1 MKYKRNNKIKSIFKI
16 LFIVIILLISI
27 VWIVPTVI
35 LKNVNDETIQSAK
48 LEDKKSSSILQYNLL
63 DLFKVLSIDIK
74 YDIEYNI
81 SGNVTYT
88 NNLNINVATTD
99 YSNDYNYNIQV
110 LLNSKVVVNRPLLSK
125 DESIQLTLDS
135 EGQNDINIKILKD
148 GNTDYDETETIYY
161 IIPYQKQFL
170 DELSNKGVQVHYRKN
185 NKWENYNT
193 SISLIKNLGAKY
205 IRADIFYS
213 SVNKGNQ
220 NYDFTYYDSWINEAT
235 DNNLNIILEFNGFTT
250 KDGEKIKFDTDEEFN
265 EYYNFIS
272 STMERYPQI
281 KKFEILNEPNYQYTS
296 SSDVVNYSK
305 LVEISSKVSSE
316 INQKQDIIS
325 GGLALIQEN
334 TNNLAMPTNE
344 FFDELT
350 RAEGY
355 KNSNAYS
362 YHPYDGSNYAQQNV
376 QFKQNLDLISSRFND
391 YGGFLENYVT
401 EYGISVYSGKD
412 EETQA
417 KKLLQQSVLLDFKNV
432 DIGIV
437 YNFWNTGNDK
447 NIASNNYGV
456 VNYDYTPKKSYFA
469 LKNYYENTNGA
480 EYIGTIN
487 LSDGLEAHV
496 YDKDGKPKIIA
507 WSTSEENT
515 IELPYEN
522 FTASDIYGNE
532 IENTDGTLEITTSPV
547 YLDDISDAY
556 FYEAISNTAL
566 ERYSEFEEKFEAEI
580 ANINGLQEEINTL
593 KQYMVSIASNSTE
606 DEHVAIEQMNTH
618 FNLGNVI
625 LSAYKN
631 GSLDVE
637 YVKLSSMLDM
647 LNDIGNSYEDLL
659 TVCATTRAPYYT
671 ATEELINSA
680 ESKINNNSDLEIVY
694 PSKILDFAKELDEKS
709 EYINSLSEENDIKT
723 GLIVSNSLHAYYL
736 SDWAN
741 EFASIYIDEYIEA
754 NPVTVSY
761 SNTDEWT
768 NQDVTA
774 TLNIGNDATVTNNG
788 GSNTYIFKSNGS
800 FTFEYERRGQAFKLE
815 AKVSNIDK
823 TYPTITGVKDGQTY
837 TNSVKPVIEDTNLSI
852 VSISYNGE
860 NMEYYDGITLEDE
873 GMYSIVATDRAGN
886 TTTVEFNIISD
897 VQDEYVLQ
905 GNYLLN
911 VWQETTLANFKNN
924 YTSQEESYII
934 KRNDTELTDTDI
946 IATGD
951 IIELS
956 SGDTYTIVVAG
967 DINCDGRVTVF
978 DLSALRRYILKQI
991 EFTEI
996 ELLSADIN
1004 IDGNNIGAKD
1014 YSRMRL
1020 EILGM
1025 H

>member
-1 MKYKRNNKIKSIFKI
+1 MKSKKFIIIIFIIIFIIWILPSIAIKIIDGFYKKDGIYYSQ
-16 LFIVIILLISI
+16 VQEE
-27 VWIVPTVI
+27 
-35 LKNVNDETIQSAK
+35 KNVYNVFELYNKLSTINNIKITMETSNNIVYNNNCNLEIQIENLTNVEQYSA
-48 LEDKKSSSILQYNLL
+48 SIQVNE
-63 DLFKVLSIDIK
+63 KVVK
-74 YDIEYNI
+74 EQ
-81 SGNVTYT
+81 
-88 NNLNINVATTD
+88 NLNSNITNINIAF
-99 YSNDYNYNIQV
+99 
-110 LLNSKVVVNRPLLSK
+110 
-125 DESIQLTLDS
+125 DS
-135 EGQNDINIKILKD
+135 EGKKNIKVIIKR
-148 GNTDYDETETIYY
+148 GQNTELESNQTIYF
-161 IIPYQKQFL
+161 IKPYTKQFL
-170 DELSNKGVQVHYRKN
+170 DEYSIFGTQINYINGSN
-185 NKWENYNT
+185 ENYKK
-193 SISLIKNLGAKY
+193 SLDLIDACGFKNVRGSLLLGN
-205 IRADIFYS
+205 IWEQS
-213 SVNKGNQ
+213 GNY
-220 NYDFTYYDSWINEAT
+220 NYYYYDEWIPAVRERNINIIAIITNVEKVAGNDYKINREEENEAVKEY
-235 DNNLNIILEFNGFTT
+235 ILKLKEKFG
-250 KDGEKIKFDTDEEFN
+250 KDIK
-265 EYYNFIS
+265 Y
-272 STMERYPQI
+272 
-281 KKFEILNEPNYQYTS
+281 FEILNEPNYDLYFGVE
-296 SSDVVNYSK
+296 DARNYSN
-305 LVEISSKVSSE
+305 LVNCISKDVK
-316 INQKQDIIS
+316 NIIVGATS
-325 GGLALIQEN
+325 GVEQTYENHMGSIEFFQTVAPETYKN
-334 TNNLAMPTNE
+334 TNI
-344 FFDELT
+344 
-350 RAEGY
+350 
-355 KNSNAYS
+355 YS
-362 YHPYDGSNYAQQNV
+362 YHPYDIENYNNQYLALNRLNRSH
-376 QFKQNLDLISSRFND
+376 KEYFNEI
-391 YGGFLENYVT
+391 GGFIKKFIT
-401 EYGISVYSGKD
+401 EYGVSSNTTVKPEGID
-412 EETQA
+412 ENTQA
-417 KKLLQQSVLLDFKNV
+417 IKLIEQSVIMNEYDLDLAIQYVFR
-432 DIGIV
+432 
-437 YNFWNTGNDK
+437 NTGTD
-447 NIASNNYGV
+447 SSSQGDNYGLLT
-456 VNYDYTPKKSYFA
+456 YDYMPKLSYYA
-469 LKNYYENTNGA
+469 MKNFFTNTNGA
-480 EYIGTIN
+480 EYIGTVN
-487 LSDGLEAHV
+487 LADGLEAHV

-507 WSTSEENT
+507 WSDNADNT
-515 IELPYEN
+515 ITIPYKN

-547 YLDDISDAY
+547 YLDNISDEY
-556 FYEAISNTAL
+556 FYEAISNTTL
-566 ERYSEFEEKFEAEI
+566 EKYEEFEEKFEAEI
-580 ANINGLQEEINTL
+580 ANINGLQEEINKL
-593 KQYMVSIASNSTE
+593 KEYMVSIASNSTE
-606 DEHVAIEQMNTH
+606 DENVAIEQMNTH

-647 LNDIGNSYEDLL
+647 LNDIGSSYEDLL

-671 ATEELINSA
+671 TTEELINSA

-736 SDWAN
+736 ADWAN
-741 EFASIYIDEYIEA
+741 EFASIYIDEYIEV

-774 TLNIGNDATVTNNG
+774 TLNIGNDDATVTNNG
-788 GSNTYIFKSNGS
+788 GSNTYIFKANGS
-800 FTFEYERRGQAFKLE
+800 FTFEYERRGQAFTLE

-823 TYPTITGVKDGQTY
+823 TYPTIAGVKDGQTY
-837 TNSVKPVIEDTNLSI
+837 TSGVKPVIEDTNLSI

-860 NMEYYDGITLEDE
+860 NIEYYEGITLEDE

-911 VWQETTLANFKNN
+911 VWQETTLADFKNN

>member
-1 MKYKRNNKIKSIFKI
+1 MKKNRKILLTLSLIIIFILFYLFLYKNKFIKVNLNKITYFMLNEQEINIDEQDIKDFYVDNEQLVVPIYLKDENSVYTVEYSINNNKYNQNITGVQYYELIISLQNEMENNILIEIYKNDSKIFSWNRNVLYVKSIRKQFLSEI
-16 LFIVIILLISI
+16 EFRG
-27 VWIVPTVI
+27 
-35 LKNVNDETIQSAK
+35 IQDH
-48 LEDKKSSSILQYNLL
+48 LGL
-63 DLFKVLSIDIK
+63 
-74 YDIEYNI
+74 
-81 SGNVTYT
+81 
-88 NNLNINVATTD
+88 
-99 YSNDYNYNIQV
+99 NDYNLDKEIT
-110 LLNSKVVVNRPLLSK
+110 LLNALGINNIRTNIRWSSIGGYNR
-125 DESIQLTLDS
+125 
-135 EGQNDINIKILKD
+135 
-148 GNTDYDETETIYY
+148 
-161 IIPYQKQFL
+161 
-170 DELSNKGVQVHYRKN
+170 
-185 NKWENYNT
+185 
-193 SISLIKNLGAKY
+193 
-205 IRADIFYS
+205 
-213 SVNKGNQ
+213 
-220 NYDFTYYDSWINEAT
+220 
-235 DNNLNIILEFNGFTT
+235 
-250 KDGEKIKFDTDEEFN
+250 EEFN
-265 EYYNFIS
+265 YEYFDNRMQKLENSNINILVILDSPTNYMGEDEIISTEEEKNKFIN
-272 STMERYPQI
+272 YAI
-281 KKFEILNEPNYQYTS
+281 KTANHFENINNFEILNEPNFYYNNENGIEWYTT
-296 SSDVVNYSK
+296 VAK
-305 LVEISSKVSSE
+305 EIVDKM
-316 INQKQDIIS
+316 NNKNIIS
-325 GGLALIQEN
+325 GGTVLTGSKEFIEALYK
-334 TNNLAMPTNE
+334 NNLDNVLSSFSFHLYDNNQTNGGQLNKKYNDNLTE
-344 FFDELT
+344 F
-350 RAEGY
+350 
-355 KNSNAYS
+355 KNLN
-362 YHPYDGSNYAQQNV
+362 N
-376 QFKQNLDLISSRFND
+376 K
-391 YGGFLENYVT
+391 YGGFYKFTLTETGVPNSEKLNITEDMQSNYL
-401 EYGISVYSGKD
+401 I
-412 EETQA
+412 
-417 KKLLQQSVLLDFKNV
+417 QQSVILNKYCIDEYY
-432 DIGIV
+432 I
-437 YNFWNTGNDK
+437 YNFRNTDNSND
-447 NIASNNYGV
+447 SNSEYYGV
-456 VNYDYTPKKSYFA
+456 VDYDYKPKKSYFA

-480 EYIGTIN
+480 EYIGTVN
-487 LSDGLEAHV
+487 LAEGLEAHV
-496 YDKDGKPKIIA
+496 YDKDGKPKIIV
-507 WSTSEENT
+507 WSTNTENS

-522 FTASDIYGNE
+522 FTASNIYGNE
-532 IENTDGTLEITTSPV
+532 IENTDGTIEITTSPV
-547 YLDDISDAY
+547 YLDNISDEY
-556 FYEAISNTAL
+556 FYEAISNTTL
-566 ERYSEFEEKFEAEI
+566 EKYEEFEEKFEAEI
-580 ANINGLQEEINTL
+580 ANINGLQEEINKL
-593 KQYMVSIASNSTE
+593 KEYMVSIASNSTE
-606 DEHVAIEQMNTH
+606 DENVAIEQMNTH

>member
-1 MKYKRNNKIKSIFKI
+1 MKIKRNKKKK
-16 LFIVIILLISI
+16 LFVIMFVLLLVSLI
-27 VWIVPTVI
+27 WIVPTKI
-35 LKNVNDETIQSAK
+35 I
-48 LEDKKSSSILQYNLL
+48 KSSNIELVKRSNININHSNSLLQYNIL
-63 DLFKVLSIDIK
+63 DLIKLLSID
-74 YDIEYNI
+74 N
-81 SGNVTYT
+81 TYIVET
-88 NNLNINVATTD
+88 NLNSEISYNNV
-99 YSNDYNYNIQV
+99 V
-110 LLNSKVVVNRPLLSK
+110 
-125 DESIQLTLDS
+125 QLTTKIENFDNTSNYEMIVYLNDTEILNKELKNNIEENDVTLTS
-135 EGQNDINIKILKD
+135 EGKNTINITIKKD
-148 GNTDYDETETIYY
+148 NNEEYKEIKNVYY
-161 IIPYQKQFL
+161 IIPYEHQFL
-170 DELSNKGVQVHYRKN
+170 EEFSQVGLSTHYGLNSSSRDKVELSIELLKSLGTQIIRDSIRWDKVYKN
-185 NKWENYNT
+185 NSFNFEE
-193 SISLIKNLGAKY
+193 I
-205 IRADIFYS
+205 DE
-213 SVNKGNQ
+213 
-220 NYDFTYYDSWINEAT
+220 WI
-235 DNNLNIILEFNGFTT
+235 
-250 KDGEKIKFDTDEEFN
+250 EKIHENDIELLAVLAGGTTDQLGDDWQISNDEELSEFK
-265 EYYNFIS
+265 EYINQVA
-272 STMERYPQI
+272 ERY
-281 KKFEILNEPNYQYTS
+281 KFIDEYEILNEPNSFMTTNEQRIW
-296 SSDVVNYSK
+296 YSRIINIAN
-305 LVEISSKVSSE
+305 EILKENNSKIIAGSTMVPYKNEEES
-316 INQKQDIIS
+316 IKWIQDIS
-325 GGLALIQEN
+325 RFESS
-334 TNNLAMPTNE
+334 
-344 FFDELT
+344 
-350 RAEGY
+350 Y
-355 KNSNAYS
+355 KNINAYS
-362 YHPYDGSNYAQQNV
+362 YHPYASVNDLEEINLNYRIGINE
-376 QFKQNLDLISSRFND
+376 L
-391 YGGFLENYVT
+391 GGFSKKYVT
-401 EYGISVYSGKD
+401 EFGKKTSD
-412 EETQA
+412 ENDCSDITI
-417 KKLLQQSVLLDFKNV
+417 QQCVTNQSNGV
-432 DIGIV
+432 DISIL
-437 YNFWNTGNDK
+437 YQFRTIN
-447 NIASNNYGV
+447 SNNNYDYGLL
-456 VNYDYTPKKSYFA
+456 NYDYTPKPVYYA
-469 LKNYYENTNGA
+469 MKNFFTNTNGA
-480 EYIGTIN
+480 EYIGTVN
-487 LSDGLEAHV
+487 LADGVEAHV

-507 WSTSEENT
+507 WSDNADNT
-515 IELPYEN
+515 ITIPYKN

-547 YLDDISDAY
+547 YLDNISDEY
-556 FYEAISNTAL
+556 FYEAISNTTL
-566 ERYSEFEEKFEAEI
+566 EKYEEFEEKFEAEI
-580 ANINGLQEEINTL
+580 ANINGLQEEINKL
-593 KQYMVSIASNSTE
+593 KEYMASIASNSTE
-606 DEHVAIEQMNTH
+606 DENVAIEQMNTH

-625 LSAYKN
+625 LSVYKN

-647 LNDIGNSYEDLL
+647 LNDIGSSYEDLL

-736 SDWAN
+736 ADWAN
-741 EFASIYIDEYIEA
+741 EFASIYIDEYIEV

-774 TLNIGNDATVTNNG
+774 TLNIGNDDATVTNNG
-788 GSNTYIFKSNGS
+788 GSNTYIFKANGS

-823 TYPTITGVKDGQTY
+823 TYPTIAGVKDGQTY
-837 TNSVKPVIEDTNLSI
+837 TSGVKPVIEDTNLSI

-860 NMEYYDGITLEDE
+860 NIEYYEGITLEDE

-911 VWQETTLANFKNN
+911 VWQETTLADFKNN

>member
-1 MKYKRNNKIKSIFKI
+1 MSKRKNRLQKKRLIKI
-16 LFIVIILLISI
+16 IVLLMILISI
-27 VWIVPTVI
+27 LCIIIIVVQNKVTRWN
-35 LKNVNDETIQSAK
+35 LTEKNRNSNENPNYIIDLANNIIIYESS
-48 LEDKKSSSILQYNLL
+48 LEI
-63 DLFKVLSIDIK
+63 
-74 YDIEYNI
+74 
-81 SGNVTYT
+81 
-88 NNLNINVATTD
+88 NLNIQNFQENSN
-99 YSNDYNYNIQV
+99 YSIIIRMNDDTVIEKERINSQEKFNIQLKTEGEKIINIDIRRDDEEDYNNY
-110 LLNSKVVVNRPLLSK
+110 
-125 DESIQLTLDS
+125 
-135 EGQNDINIKILKD
+135 
-148 GNTDYDETETIYY
+148 YTIYY
-161 IIPYQKQFL
+161 LKPYKKQFL
-170 DELSNKGVQVHYRKN
+170 DELSNKGVTVHYRN
-185 NKWENYNT
+185 GTWERYEDT
-193 SISLIKNLGAKY
+193 FNLLLNSGIKY
-205 IRADIFYS
+205 IRD
-213 SVNKGNQ
+213 
-220 NYDFTYYDSWINEAT
+220 DFIWRFIDLGSNSYNFNYYDDWIQEASE
-235 DNNLNIILEFNGFTT
+235 NGIKILAVLSANGIIAG
-250 KDGEKIKFDTDEEFN
+250 DDMKINTDEELSRFLAFVKMVN
-265 EYYNFIS
+265 D
-272 STMERYPQI
+272 RYPQI
-281 KKFEILNEPNYQYTS
+281 QDYEIFNEPNLATS
-296 SSDVVNYSK
+296 LNGNEGYVSDNNLSWYYRVVQGINNILENENY
-305 LVEISSKVSSE
+305 
-316 INQKQDIIS
+316 DIIS
-325 GGLALIQEN
+325 GATAVPTTATSNVMASDEFLRRINELGTYKY
-334 TNNLAMPTNE
+334 TN
-344 FFDELT
+344 
-350 RAEGY
+350 
-355 KNSNAYS
+355 SYS
-362 YHPYDGSNYAQQNV
+362 IHPYDWDNIDEQNV
-376 QFKQNLDLISSRFND
+376 KFNSKLTTHKDLLNSF
-391 YGGFLENYVT
+391 GGFINLIVS
-401 EYGISVYSGKD
+401 EYGISSYTGINVTEDIQAEKLVQ
-412 EETQA
+412 ET
-417 KKLLQQSVLLDFKNV
+417 VILDNYDV
-432 DIGIV
+432 ELCIL
-437 YNFWNTGNDK
+437 YNFWNTGTDISQREQNFGLIT
-447 NIASNNYGV
+447 NEN
-456 VNYDYTPKKSYFA
+456 TPKLSYYA
-469 LKNYYENTNGA
+469 MKNYYENTNGA
-480 EYIGTIN
+480 EYIGIVN
-487 LSDGLEAHV
+487 LADGLEAHV

-507 WSTSEENT
+507 WSDNADNT
-515 IELPYEN
+515 ITIPYKN

-547 YLDDISDAY
+547 YLDNISDEY
-556 FYEAISNTAL
+556 FYEAVSNTAL
-566 ERYSEFEEKFEAEI
+566 EKYAEFEEKFETEI
-580 ANINGLQEEINTL
+580 ANINGLQEEINKL
-593 KQYMVSIASNSTE
+593 KEYMASIASNSTE
-606 DEHVAIEQMNTH
+606 DENVAIEQMNTH

-647 LNDIGNSYEDLL
+647 LNDIGSSYEDLL

-788 GSNTYIFKSNGS
+788 GSNTYTFKANGS

-823 TYPTITGVKDGQTY
+823 TYPTIAGVKDGQTY

-886 TTTVEFNIISD
+886 TTTVEFNIISN

-911 VWQETTLANFKNN
+911 VWQETTLADFKNN

>member
-1 MKYKRNNKIKSIFKI
+1 MKLKREITTKRIII
-16 LFIVIILLISI
+16 FIVIILLICI
-27 VWIVPTVI
+27 IFFAIPTVI
-35 LKNVNDETIQSAK
+35 LRKKNIGIAETKNINTYNLMDLIKYNMEENSIKINNNTNSENIYENTYSISIDYNSNENLVYIAYIYLDDELHVEKK
-48 LEDKKSSSILQYNLL
+48 LEGGSNK
-63 DLFKVLSIDIK
+63 
-74 YDIEYNI
+74 IEI
-81 SGNVTYT
+81 TS
-88 NNLNINVATTD
+88 L
-99 YSNDYNYNIQV
+99 
-110 LLNSKVVVNRPLLSK
+110 
-125 DESIQLTLDS
+125 S
-135 EGQNDINIKILKD
+135 EGTHNIKIEIKNEELVIK
-148 GNTDYDETETIYY
+148 TFEKQISY
-161 IIPYQKQFL
+161 IEKYEKQFL
-170 DELSNKGVQVHYRKN
+170 DELNENGVSWHIGNLSADDINKAIELQKN
-185 NKWENYNT
+185 MGIQTIRIE
-193 SISLIKNLGAKY
+193 IK
-205 IRADIFYS
+205 
-213 SVNKGNQ
+213 
-220 NYDFTYYDSWINEAT
+220 
-235 DNNLNIILEFNGFTT
+235 
-250 KDGEKIKFDTDEEFN
+250 
-265 EYYNFIS
+265 
-272 STMERYPQI
+272 
-281 KKFEILNEPNYQYTS
+281 
-296 SSDVVNYSK
+296 
-305 LVEISSKVSSE
+305 SSE
-316 INQKQDIIS
+316 IMDSDGDINLEKYDEKMKTIEAS
-325 GGLALIQEN
+325 NMNVIFILD
-334 TNNLAMPTNE
+334 TNMGTDRKITN
-344 FFDELT
+344 DE
-350 RAEGY
+350 EMKKY
-355 KNSNAYS
+355 K
-362 YHPYDGSNYAQQNV
+362 
-376 QFKQNLDLISSRFND
+376 
-391 YGGFLENYVT
+391 NYVT
-401 EYGISVYSGKD
+401 EIATRYAFLNCFEVCNEPNWYYKTD
-412 EETQA
+412 EEIKLYVNVVKETRDMLPDKTILVGCTMQYDSDNWSEEDSYDYDRFLKKISDYGAYPEADVYTYHVYTLKPDNNQLTNYVESQNELKNSIGGFQKLYITETGLPSIERIGEIKQA
-417 KKLLQQSVLLDFKNV
+417 ETFIQQKNLLNEG
-432 DIGIV
+432 GITGSIT
-437 YNFWNTGNDK
+437 YNFRNTGT
-447 NIASNNYGV
+447 NIINYEHNYGLV
-456 VNYDYTPKKSYFA
+456 HNDYTPKLSYYA

-480 EYIGTIN
+480 EYIGTVN
-487 LSDGLEAHV
+487 LADELEAHV

-507 WSTSEENT
+507 WSTNTENS

-532 IENTDGTLEITTSPV
+532 IENTDGTIEITTSPV
-547 YLDDISDAY
+547 YLDNISDAY

-566 ERYSEFEEKFEAEI
+566 EKYAEFEEKFEAEI
-580 ANINGLQEEINTL
+580 ANINGLQEEINKL
-593 KQYMVSIASNSTE
+593 KEYMVSIASNSTE
-606 DEHVAIEQMNTH
+606 DENVAIEQMNTH

-647 LNDIGNSYEDLL
+647 LNDIGSSYEDLL

-671 ATEELINSA
+671 TTEELINSA

-736 SDWAN
+736 ADWAN

-761 SNTDEWT
+761 SNSTEWT
-768 NQDVTA
+768 NEDVVA

-788 GSNTYIFKSNGS
+788 GSNTYTFRSNGS
-800 FTFEYERRGQAFKLE
+800 FAFEYERRGQAFTLE

-837 TNSVKPVIEDTNLSI
+837 TSSVKPVIEDTNLSF

-860 NMEYYDGITLEDE
+860 DIEYYEGITLEDE
-873 GMYSIVATDRAGN
+873 GIYSIVATDRAGN
-886 TTTVEFNIISD
+886 TTTVEFNIISAI
-897 VQDEYVLQ
+897 QDEYIIQ
-905 GNYLLN
+905 DNYLLN
-911 VWQETTLANFKNN
+911 VWQKTTLTDFKNN
-924 YTSQEESYII
+924 YASQGESYTI

-951 IIELS
+951 TIELS

>member
-1 MKYKRNNKIKSIFKI
+1 MKKRKIF
-16 LFIVIILLISI
+16 LFGLLVLFLISI
-27 VWIVPTVI
+27 FLIVHKFVKQEENSYSATDNRSDISQRIETDTINMSMIYEQNVI
-35 LKNVNDETIQSAK
+35 YE
-48 LEDKKSSSILQYNLL
+48 KKFEFTAYVQN
-63 DLFKVLSIDIK
+63 IDPEKTYKMVFIINGENFTEK
-74 YDIEYNI
+74 FITSNGENIIIDNIE
-81 SGNVTYT
+81 
-88 NNLNINVATTD
+88 NINEGE
-99 YSNDYNYNIQV
+99 
-110 LLNSKVVVNRPLLSK
+110 NSFEMQFFV
-125 DESIQLTLDS
+125 DEVQIGT
-135 EGQNDINIKILKD
+135 INFSL
-148 GNTDYDETETIYY
+148 YY
-161 IIPYQKQFL
+161 VDPYTKQFL
-170 DELSNKGVQVHYRKN
+170 DEMSTVGFSTHFGYMYNQDGDMDIQLMKNMGCFNVRDDIRFNLLDRENALDWVDNLNNNNIKLYAIIMPPPDEGFGNDNILNSKEELNVFSNIMK
-185 NKWENYNT
+185 
-193 SISLIKNLGAKY
+193 SI
-205 IRADIFYS
+205 
-213 SVNKGNQ
+213 VNKIDDKV
-220 NYDFTYYDSWINEAT
+220 Y
-235 DNNLNIILEFNGFTT
+235 
-250 KDGEKIKFDTDEEFN
+250 
-265 EYYNFIS
+265 
-272 STMERYPQI
+272 RY
-281 KKFEILNEPNYQYTS
+281 EMYNEPNWTIFTTENIKWYARQT
-296 SSDVVNYSK
+296 
-305 LVEISSKVSSE
+305 ETT
-316 INQKQDIIS
+316 INIIGKNRKPSDIIIGATCAS
-325 GGLALIQEN
+325 GAADGKITSINFLSEVEKNDIYKYNVGISIHSYDLLHSLDAQHQKLIQEHLEFIN
-334 TNNLAMPTNE
+334 EQGGFQHFYVSEYGVDTSNYGETEDYQANLIIRQTVYNNMY
-344 FFDELT
+344 
-350 RAEGY
+350 GV
-355 KNSNAYS
+355 KNSYIYGFRDMGFDMNNA
-362 YHPYDGSNYAQQNV
+362 
-376 QFKQNLDLISSRFND
+376 
-391 YGGFLENYVT
+391 ENY
-401 EYGISVYSGKD
+401 
-412 EETQA
+412 
-417 KKLLQQSVLLDFKNV
+417 
-432 DIGIV
+432 
-437 YNFWNTGNDK
+437 
-447 NIASNNYGV
+447 YGV
-456 VNYDYTPKKSYFA
+456 VTHDYKPKKAYYAVKEYFT
-469 LKNYYENTNGA
+469 NTNGA
-480 EYIGTIN
+480 EYIGTVN
-487 LSDGLEAHV
+487 LADGLEAHV

-507 WSTSEENT
+507 WSDNADNT
-515 IELPYEN
+515 ITIPYKN

-547 YLDDISDAY
+547 YLDNISDEY
-556 FYEAISNTAL
+556 FYEAISNTTL
-566 ERYSEFEEKFEAEI
+566 EKYEEFEEKFEAEI
-580 ANINGLQEEINTL
+580 ANINGLQEEINKL
-593 KQYMVSIASNSTE
+593 KEYMVSIASNSTE
-606 DEHVAIEQMNTH
+606 DENVAIEQMNTH

-647 LNDIGNSYEDLL
+647 LNDIGSSYEDLL

-671 ATEELINSA
+671 TTEELINSA

-736 SDWAN
+736 ADWAN
-741 EFASIYIDEYIEA
+741 EFASIYIDEYIEV

-774 TLNIGNDATVTNNG
+774 TLNIGNDDATVTNNG
-788 GSNTYIFKSNGS
+788 GSNTYIFKANGS

-823 TYPTITGVKDGQTY
+823 TYPTIAGVKDGQTY
-837 TNSVKPVIEDTNLSI
+837 TSGVKPVIEDINLSI

-860 NMEYYDGITLEDE
+860 NIEYYEGITLEDE

-897 VQDEYVLQ
+897 VQDKYILQ

-911 VWQETTLANFKNN
+911 VWQETTLADFKNN